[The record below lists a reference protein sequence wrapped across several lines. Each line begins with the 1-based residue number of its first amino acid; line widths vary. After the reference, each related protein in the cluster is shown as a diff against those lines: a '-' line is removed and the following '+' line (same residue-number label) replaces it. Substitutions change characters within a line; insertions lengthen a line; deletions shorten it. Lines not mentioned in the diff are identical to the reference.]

1 MPWCPVCKNEYKEG
15 ILRCSD
21 CQVTL
26 VDTLEEESR
35 SPVMFGGKAQ
45 MERLA
50 AFLEYSGIA
59 GAAVEQDEAEDVYEC
74 VVRPADETA
83 AKKLAGTFLAQE
95 GERELLSMDEEERRA
110 LYEEQAAAREA
121 VHGGVYQK
129 KVEKAEDFRSS
140 AYTLLPVGV
149 LGLLAVAGVAAG
161 IIPLRLADNV
171 RYIFYLVMSA
181 LFIAF
186 IAVGISSLKLSKK
199 LAADGKTEEAET
211 ERLMRWFTD
220 SFTAVSL
227 DERLAQA
234 LVGEPDEVKY
244 FKRFELIKRLLSE
257 HMPQA
262 AENYLEKVAD
272 DLYQQLYG
280 EA

>member
-15 ILRCSD
+15 IVRCSD
-21 CQVTL
+21 CQAPL
-26 VDTLEEESR
+26 VDTLEESSSR
-35 SPVMFGGKAQ
+35 IMFGEKAQ

-59 GAAVEQDEAEDVYEC
+59 GAAVEHDEAEDVYEC
-74 VVRPADETA
+74 LVRPADETA

-95 GERELLSMDEEERRA
+95 SERELSSMDEEERRA
-110 LYEEQAAAREA
+110 LCEEQAAAREA
-121 VHGGVYQK
+121 VRGGVYQK
-129 KVEKAEDFRSS
+129 KAEKAEDFQSS

-211 ERLMRWFTD
+211 ERLMGWFTEH
-220 SFTAVSL
+220 FTADSL

-234 LVGEPDEVKY
+234 LAGEPDEVKY
-244 FKRFELIKRLLSE
+244 FKRFELIKGLLSE
-257 HMPQA
+257 QMPQA